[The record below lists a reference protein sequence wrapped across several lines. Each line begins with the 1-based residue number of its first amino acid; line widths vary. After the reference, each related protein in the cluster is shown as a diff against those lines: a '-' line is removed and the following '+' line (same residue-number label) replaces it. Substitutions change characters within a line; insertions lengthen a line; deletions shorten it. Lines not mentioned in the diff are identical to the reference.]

1 MTITYRNKF
10 RDWLAFQ
17 AYCAPR
23 NPVIILTS
31 IGFFLFVTSQIVL
44 PAMRGASAGVSMFA
58 CVICFIFVELLL
70 IAFIVGF
77 LAIITVLP
85 MIFPRDKQLYCERT
99 LATGGESL
107 FTESE
112 YGRSET
118 KWSVVRKLVRT
129 RSYIF
134 LVLGQHNAFVV
145 PRTAFDKPAQWDDFY
160 EVCKENK
167 SEFA

>member
-23 NPVIILTS
+23 NPIIILTS
-31 IGFFLFVTSQIVL
+31 VGFFLFATFEVVL
-44 PAMRGASAGVSMFA
+44 PATRQTAASVPLAA
-58 CVICFIFVELLL
+58 CVVGFIVVELLI
-70 IAFIVGF
+70 IAFILAF
-77 LAIITVLP
+77 LAAITIIP
-85 MIFPRDKQLYCERT
+85 MIFPKDKLLYCERKVSIDDD
-99 LATGGESL
+99 A
-107 FTESE
+107 FYTESE
-112 YGRSET
+112 YSRSET

-134 LVLGQHNAFVV
+134 MFLSQHNALVV
-145 PRTAFDKPAQWDDFY
+145 PRSAFEKADQWDAFY

-167 SEFA
+167 SEAS